1 MSAAGAS
8 REHGDAG
15 AAQRHRERTPAR
27 ERWGRG
33 FTGPSEGRGRRG
45 GEMRMVPEA
54 VPRSYYGHPVLKA
67 PVWKPE
73 VPAYLFTGGLAG
85 ASAVLAAGA
94 RLSGD
99 DLLARRSLL
108 VSLGAVSVSPVLL
121 IRDLGRPERFLNMF
135 RVLKVTSPMSVGSW
149 LLLGAGAATGAAVA
163 SDLLGTVRPAGRA
176 AEAVAAALGA
186 PLATYSAVLIT
197 NTAVPAWHGARLE
210 MPTIF
215 AASSVSS
222 AGALAAIV
230 CPPQNAAPA
239 RRLAIAGAIVELIG
253 ARMVERRLGQGGEPY
268 RQGRAGRLL
277 EAAELLAGSGAS
289 MLAVAGGRRGVA
301 VAGGLAVLGGALSE
315 RWGIF
320 RAGVQSAQ
328 DPRYTVAPQR
338 ERLAAGAQPA

>member
-1 MSAAGAS
+1 MSSPGSSGRRVGAGAVTATGS
-8 REHGDAG
+8 AG
-15 AAQRHRERTPAR
+15 TRERGWAGPD
-27 ERWGRG
+27 ERRGRG
-33 FTGPSEGRGRRG
+33 G
-45 GEMRMVPEA
+45 GEMRMVPDA
-54 VPRSYYGHPVLKA
+54 RPRSYYGHPVLKT

-85 ASAVLAAGA
+85 ASAVLAAAA

-108 VSLGAVSVSPVLL
+108 ISLGAVSVSPVLL
-121 IRDLGRPERFLNMF
+121 IRDLGRPARFLNMF

-149 LLLGAGAATGAAVA
+149 LLLGAGAAVGSAAG
-163 SDLLGTVRPAGRA
+163 SDLLGVLRPAGRA
-176 AEAVAAALGA
+176 AEVVAAALGA
-186 PLATYSAVLIT
+186 PLATYSAVLISD
-197 NTAVPAWHGARLE
+197 TAVPAWGQARLE
-210 MPTIF
+210 LPTIF

-230 CPPQNAAPA
+230 CPPDHADPA

-253 ARMVERRLGQGGEPY
+253 ARMVERRLGRVGEVY

-289 MLAVAGGRRGVA
+289 MLAVAGRRRGVA
-301 VAGGLAVLGGALSE
+301 VVGGLAVLAGAVCE

-320 RAGVQSAQ
+320 RAGVQSTQ
-328 DPRYTVAPQR
+328 DPRHTVAPQR
-338 ERLAAGAQPA
+338 ERLSRAVDPA